1 MRLDQNQSRH
11 RVWHIR
17 SVPAGTSASS
27 GMTSLSLA
35 AVSSD
40 NPVSGDEHIRLARA
54 SGRFGIGRVAQPKRI
69 QRRSSTPRAATD
81 LGNPATDHVRSEN
94 QLCWSFRFAGDIHLV
109 RYDFDRVDSGKIR
122 FAERA
127 GHSDQNRHTVCLQ
140 RHGVGRR
147 EGSRE
152 TASNAALRQNAFIM
166 GVELIHTL
174 NIIY

>member
-1 MRLDQNQSRH
+1 MPKYASDQNQSRH

-17 SVPAGTSASS
+17 SVPGRNVRQPP

-81 LGNPATDHVRSEN
+81 LGNPGHRPCTVKKSALLVVSGL
-94 QLCWSFRFAGDIHLV
+94 QGDIHLV
-109 RYDFDRVDSGKIR
+109 RYDFDHVDSGKIR
-122 FAERA
+122 FARRGR
-127 GHSDQNRHTVCLQ
+127 GHSDQNRHTVLPATPRRWQ
-140 RHGVGRR
+140 KRR
-147 EGSRE
+147 EAEKPRATRRYARMLS
-152 TASNAALRQNAFIM
+152 
-166 GVELIHTL
+166 
-174 NIIY
+174 

>member
-1 MRLDQNQSRH
+1 MFGIFVAFR
-11 RVWHIR
+11 
-17 SVPAGTSASS
+17 AGTSASS

-81 LGNPATDHVRSEN
+81 LGNPGPQTMYGQKISFVGRFGLQATFI
-94 QLCWSFRFAGDIHLV
+94 SFVTISIVLTLA
-109 RYDFDRVDSGKIR
+109 KIR
-122 FAERA
+122 FAERGR
-127 GHSDQNRHTVCLQ
+127 GHSDQKSPYCFACNAKALA
-140 RHGVGRR
+140 
-147 EGSRE
+147 EEKGSRE

-174 NIIY
+174 NTIY